1 MCGVGRFVRIEALH
15 ARYSAAS
22 QSKWKDAPVIVGYG
36 DGDDGV
42 AYVTY
47 EFRCSKP
54 PTWRRRL
61 VSVRTLPPPSSLCE
75 ESSEDGQ

>member
-54 PTWRRRL
+54 PHL
-61 VSVRTLPPPSSLCE
+61 AAPPCIGSNASYAEQSV
-75 ESSEDGQ
+75 